1 MGVRYVSIEV
11 ALALHATVLG
21 LTKGTL
27 GVRGMNGLLGSLER
41 PKTSIG
47 EQEMFPTIYTK
58 AAAVIE
64 SVARNHPFI
73 DGNKRTSYL
82 IGMELLAINGYEFA
96 PEQGEIEKFMLWI
109 VTEKPPIEEIAAW
122 LEKNSKKI

>member
-1 MGVRYVSIEV
+1 MEARYVSIE
-11 ALALHATVLG
+11 ATLALHATVLN

-27 GVRGMNGLLGSLER
+27 GVRDMQALLGCLER

-47 EQEMFPTIYTK
+47 GQEMFPTLFLK

-64 SVARNHPFI
+64 SIARNHPFI

-82 IGMELLAINGYEFA
+82 VGMELLAINGYLLE
-96 PEQGEIEKFMLWI
+96 PEQGEIERFMLWI
-109 VTEKPPIEEIAAW
+109 VTEKPPLESIAAW
-122 LEKNSKKI
+122 LEKNSKIA